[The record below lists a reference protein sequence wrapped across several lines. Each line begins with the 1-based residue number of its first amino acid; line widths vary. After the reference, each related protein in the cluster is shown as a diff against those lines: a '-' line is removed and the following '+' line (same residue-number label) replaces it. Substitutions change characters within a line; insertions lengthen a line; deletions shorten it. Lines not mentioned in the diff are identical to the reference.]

1 MQLALKG
8 EIYAVAGRLK
18 TLARSKQRQQQQQKC
33 TPLLFQIEDVPT
45 MQKKDPGE
53 EADQNIPGLLRIQLR
68 GSGSQPAP
76 E

>member
-1 MQLALKG
+1 MQLAWKG

-18 TLARSKQRQQQQQKC
+18 TFARSKQQQQQQKC
-33 TPLLFQIEDVPT
+33 TRFLFQIEDVPT

-53 EADQNIPGLLRIQLR
+53 EAHQNLPGLLRIQLR
-68 GSGSQPAP
+68 GSGCQPAP